1 MKWARP
7 VSRAGSHY
15 RSGSAC
21 ALFPHN
27 SILCVYI
34 RRRAGA
40 LAEISARATTILGKR
55 ASPPTKRKQGMSGA
69 SPVKPASL
77 ANRAGSLH
85 INRPSVWRK
94 HLHACRTK
102 NTNIH
107 KGKCFFVAIFRASLS
122 TFIYSALRF
131 LSVDFTSRWLTVIRI
146 KTFMEW
152 TLYLALNF
160 SQSVKLVNLL
170 EQKKR
175 KTVSRLWLCLFASS
189 LATLHRSPHNRMF
202 ATGHPTSSCPCSIA

>member
-1 MKWARP
+1 MHLPLSFELCRAQKHASNVDIVRKLNKRSQAQLNRFLTSSKTQKRIQKGTFYMKWARP

-94 HLHACRTK
+94 HLHACRKK

-107 KGKCFFVAIFRASLS
+107 RGKCFFVAIFRASLS

-131 LSVDFTSRWLTVIRI
+131 
-146 KTFMEW
+146 
-152 TLYLALNF
+152 
-160 SQSVKLVNLL
+160 
-170 EQKKR
+170 
-175 KTVSRLWLCLFASS
+175 
-189 LATLHRSPHNRMF
+189 
-202 ATGHPTSSCPCSIA
+202 

>member
-27 SILCVYI
+27 NILCVYM

-40 LAEISARATTILGKR
+40 LAEISARAITILGKR
-55 ASPPTKRKQGMSGA
+55 ASPTKRKQGMSGA
-69 SPVKPASL
+69 SPVKPAIP
-77 ANRAGSLH
+77 ANHAGSLH

-94 HLHACRTK
+94 HLHECRTI

-107 KGKCFFVAIFRASLS
+107 KGEYFFVAIFHAEPVHVYLFYPKLLNCRLHFSSADCHQDKDIYRVDSLS
-122 TFIYSALRF
+122 CTKFFRSQ
-131 LSVDFTSRWLTVIRI
+131 
-146 KTFMEW
+146 
-152 TLYLALNF
+152 LN
-160 SQSVKLVNLL
+160 
-170 EQKKR
+170 
-175 KTVSRLWLCLFASS
+175 
-189 LATLHRSPHNRMF
+189 
-202 ATGHPTSSCPCSIA
+202 

>member
-85 INRPSVWRK
+85 INRPSVCEENICM
-94 HLHACRTK
+94 HA
-102 NTNIH
+102 
-107 KGKCFFVAIFRASLS
+107 
-122 TFIYSALRF
+122 
-131 LSVDFTSRWLTVIRI
+131 
-146 KTFMEW
+146 E
-152 TLYLALNF
+152 
-160 SQSVKLVNLL
+160 
-170 EQKKR
+170 R
-175 KTVSRLWLCLFASS
+175 KTLISIRESVFLLLYFVQACPRLFILPYAFKVSTSLLVSWLSS
-189 LATLHRSPHNRMF
+189 E
-202 ATGHPTSSCPCSIA
+202 

>member
-7 VSRAGSHY
+7 LSRAGSHY

-40 LAEISARATTILGKR
+40 LAEISARATTILGKQ
-55 ASPPTKRKQGMSGA
+55 ASPPTKRKQRMSSA

-85 INRPSVWRK
+85 INRPSVVWRK

-107 KGKCFFVAIFRASLS
+107 KGKCFFCCYISCKPVHVYLFCPTLLKCRLHFSLADCHQNKDIYGVDSLS
-122 TFIYSALRF
+122 CAKFFRSQ
-131 LSVDFTSRWLTVIRI
+131 
-146 KTFMEW
+146 
-152 TLYLALNF
+152 LN
-160 SQSVKLVNLL
+160 
-170 EQKKR
+170 
-175 KTVSRLWLCLFASS
+175 
-189 LATLHRSPHNRMF
+189 
-202 ATGHPTSSCPCSIA
+202 

>member
-1 MKWARP
+1 MKWVRP

-21 ALFPHN
+21 ALFAHN

-55 ASPPTKRKQGMSGA
+55 ASPPTKRKQRMSSA

-85 INRPSVWRK
+85 INRPSVVWRK
-94 HLHACRTK
+94 YLHACRTK

-107 KGKCFFVAIFRASLS
+107 KGKCFLLLYFVQACPRLFILPYAFKVSTSL
-122 TFIYSALRF
+122 LVGW
-131 LSVDFTSRWLTVIRI
+131 LSS
-146 KTFMEW
+146 E
-152 TLYLALNF
+152 
-160 SQSVKLVNLL
+160 
-170 EQKKR
+170 
-175 KTVSRLWLCLFASS
+175 
-189 LATLHRSPHNRMF
+189 
-202 ATGHPTSSCPCSIA
+202 

>member
-1 MKWARP
+1 MKWVRP

-55 ASPPTKRKQGMSGA
+55 ASPPTKRKQRMSSA

-85 INRPSVWRK
+85 INRPSVVWRK

-107 KGKCFFVAIFRASLS
+107 KGKCFLLLYFVQACPRLFILPYAFKVSTSL
-122 TFIYSALRF
+122 LVGW
-131 LSVDFTSRWLTVIRI
+131 LSS
-146 KTFMEW
+146 E
-152 TLYLALNF
+152 
-160 SQSVKLVNLL
+160 
-170 EQKKR
+170 
-175 KTVSRLWLCLFASS
+175 
-189 LATLHRSPHNRMF
+189 
-202 ATGHPTSSCPCSIA
+202 